1 MTWWL
6 GKFWAQDVVDELG
19 RRAAEF
25 TTLPWNKQ
33 QMERI
38 SLDHDGELAQT
49 RKLLREA
56 CKEPTVQE
64 LMREVFSELAVGAN
78 MCEKQLPELRT
89 VRDEWLEM
97 VEFISESWNEQHPR
111 PTS

>member
-25 TTLPWNKQ
+25 TTLPWNFR
-33 QMERI
+33 QMERV
-38 SLDHDGELAQT
+38 SLDDDGELTHT
-49 RKLLREA
+49 RKLLQEA

-78 MCEKQLPELRT
+78 MRWGELSQLRE
-89 VRDEWLEM
+89 VRDEWMDWFDPLD
-97 VEFISESWNEQHPR
+97 
-111 PTS
+111 T